1 MPTFE
6 TSRDRLREDQAC
18 ARLGTY
24 WRGEI
29 RTSTQYQHYDRTLYE
44 MGRPKALLE
53 IKCRSYKSDYFR
65 QHDYMISAIK
75 VARLQMSAGLRMIVP
90 LIMVACADDDFLLDL
105 RDESYRIET
114 RRVNDRATTHNGVVM
129 RDESMCFFSLD
140 RFLPLSDIEY
150 LIR

>member
-1 MPTFE
+1 
-6 TSRDRLREDQAC
+6 
-18 ARLGTY
+18 
-24 WRGEI
+24 
-29 RTSTQYQHYDRTLYE
+29 
-44 MGRPKALLE
+44 
-53 IKCRSYKSDYFR
+53 
-65 QHDYMISAIK
+65 MISAIK